1 MLPVYF
7 PFTYVSI
14 PVADALAACFKR
26 VVVYQPQQRSLA
38 AEMQARVDS
47 GRLSVRVND
56 CGDDTILAAAIK
68 DYRAW
73 ADLQQGGRDDGLAL
87 LKARAGT
94 TPFFSDVSSSQIIAD
109 IKQGLKP
116 ENREAVSDSFFAAR
130 LFLALAQDFD
140 RQQQAIDIDID
151 QTEKSV
157 RELMIQLKAEGDP
170 GGAGRLQDAGG
181 RIGHSMD
188 YMLADRLTAWI
199 HLYLSNIEDT
209 ALYVTHSAAMVDE
222 LLENVPDA
230 REVFRSRIVPA
241 SPDQSDMP
249 VQWQKT
255 LITHLADVAA
265 GSAAISPLKI
275 ENMPTASGAAAGTML
290 TIFMVPGQAPHDFWS
305 RLVGKSFP
313 LEHLAPPKTRFKNTL
328 IGLLTL

>member
-14 PVADALAACFKR
+14 PVADALAAFFEQ

-73 ADLQQGGRDDGLAL
+73 ADLQQGGRDGRFAL
-87 LKARAGT
+87 PKARTGT
-94 TPFFSDVSSSQIIAD
+94 TPYFSDLSSSQIIAD

-116 ENREAVSDSFFAAR
+116 EKQEAVSDSFFAAR
-130 LFLALAQDFD
+130 LFLALSQDFD
-140 RQQQAIDIDID
+140 RQQQAINIDID
-151 QTEKSV
+151 ETEKSV

-170 GGAGRLQDAGG
+170 GVADRLQDAGG
-181 RIGHSMD
+181 RIGQSMD
-188 YMLADRLTAWI
+188 YMLADRLTAWT
-199 HLYLSNIEDT
+199 HLYLSKIEDT

-230 REVFRSRIVPA
+230 REIFCSGPVPA

-249 VQWQKT
+249 SQWQKT

-265 GSAAISPLKI
+265 GPSAISPFKI
-275 ENMPTASGAAAGTML
+275 ENMPAVTGEAAGTML
-290 TIFMVPGQAPHDFWS
+290 TIFMVPGRAPHDFWG
-305 RLVGKSFP
+305 RLGEKSFH

-328 IGLLTL
+328 VGLLTL